1 MANVARL
8 DLDPMSSGPS
18 ASGNSSGG
26 GKRPK
31 SGEFPAVSE
40 AAVGSAAIKPA
51 SISPDAPDI
60 DSGWDET
67 GGSAKTAIA
76 PSGPSDSPVSAQ
88 ALAPKRVIV
97 IGGPTPSQ
105 STDKPATAGS
115 TKERRRQIEPAAKY
129 SAQRASSPP
138 TEPKPEVVLLDQRDA
153 SNALRRAS
161 AAPTEPKPEVALLN
175 KRDRANA
182 SIARAKAQSA
192 RKPHALAKG
201 VEPSALKKL
210 LTEGPES
217 DFSHSDIARLVCNVM
232 GGQEVAKAAEKDQ
245 TSAVISAPTAPVP
258 SALTTTDTS
267 VPQSTAASNSTALI
281 TKSPSSSLS
290 TQVSES
296 VMEPDAWDVVVEAP
310 PTPKEPQPSPAV
322 VEQKPVKPQGRA
334 KISAKPAVKS
344 TKISEKPH
352 QISKAKKADASEK
365 AKSHSTI

>member
-1 MANVARL
+1 
-8 DLDPMSSGPS
+8 MSSGPS

-153 SNALRRAS
+153 SNTLRRASSPPTEPKPEVVLLDQRDASNALRRAS

-217 DFSHSDIARLVCNVM
+217 DFSHSDIARSRL
-232 GGQEVAKAAEKDQ
+232 
-245 TSAVISAPTAPVP
+245 
-258 SALTTTDTS
+258 
-267 VPQSTAASNSTALI
+267 
-281 TKSPSSSLS
+281 
-290 TQVSES
+290 
-296 VMEPDAWDVVVEAP
+296 
-310 PTPKEPQPSPAV
+310 
-322 VEQKPVKPQGRA
+322 
-334 KISAKPAVKS
+334 
-344 TKISEKPH
+344 
-352 QISKAKKADASEK
+352 
-365 AKSHSTI
+365 